1 MEKELDK
8 IYEVYMN
15 EEGSQ
20 FTAKTRE
27 RIQWICSQAEGD
39 KMLDVGCSQ
48 GITSILLGRENKKVL
63 ALDIEEEAISFANDK
78 LKEEEAYVQEN
89 VKFEVGDF
97 TSYDF
102 GGQKYDTIIMTEVL
116 EHIVDVQAFIDKIA
130 DCAEQWA
137 KIIITVPFGINDH
150 WDHKRTYYFG
160 MLYEQLAGYKIID
173 VQFMGKWLGVV
184 AKFDNDLDEVKGIN
198 PDKALML
205 EEEKS
210 FFSIERNLVD
220 KNVQY
225 KEYIAGQKDKIG
237 NLVQKNEN
245 LKLREKA
252 LKEKSVKLQEENIA
266 LRDENTILQ
275 DKSATLQEMNV
286 TLKEKSARLQERNTV
301 LKERDTRLQER
312 NIKLQERNTKL
323 QERNAILQKKYT
335 NINEKYQRLS
345 KSLLGRITLFIWRVV
360 SVAARMLYAVYA
372 KVKELFSA
380 KEAEKDLE
388 EQMPDQPVVKSLQV
402 NVEETEGKKPEE
414 KELEKKEP
422 EKKEPEKVPEKET
435 EICKSVISRAVVSKP
450 KVAEKKKIILP
461 EFMNETVIMND
472 VFEFDWK
479 ENYLA
484 LRDDVCDVKFL
495 QRMDDKIQQIPESN
509 GSRYYGTMPYKIG
522 MIADEFLYRSYADVA
537 NFFYITPDDYQ
548 YDIDVLFV
556 ATAWK
561 GLHNEW
567 KGLGNV
573 NNAEMRNKLF
583 HIIDYYKKLGKKVVF
598 YSKEDPSNY
607 YVFLEIAKKCDY
619 IFTTAEECVEH
630 YKEDTGISKVAVLDF
645 SINPIQFNPI
655 GIQMFN
661 YGEVLFAGTWWNKK
675 YPERKEDMETIF
687 QNVLKAGKDLKLI
700 DRNYSM
706 GNPDYFYPE
715 KYLKYVSP
723 EVSHAILQ
731 KIHKMYSWAI
741 NVNSIKNSNTMFAG
755 RVYELQALGNL
766 IISNHSKGM
775 EHKFPAVIVEDGSGK
790 SVEALTK
797 YSEEEIYEKRID
809 GVRRVMT
816 GETTYDRVNFMMDF
830 IGEEA
835 VNYEKKIGIVI
846 PEENEAALSAMA
858 QEQSYKNK
866 EIIKRKDLNQETF
879 ERYEMIA
886 FFDSDSEYSQF
897 YIEDMVNAFKYTDCD
912 FATKKAYFEGDRLI
926 GGVEHDF
933 VSEYDEIG
941 RTVFWRSSYALDELL
956 CGNAK
961 KNRKGYSV
969 DHFNYKKGN

>member
-15 EEGSQ
+15 EEGSE

-27 RIQWICSQAEGD
+27 RIQWICSQAEGNTV
-39 KMLDVGCSQ
+39 LDVGCSQ

-63 ALDIEEEAISFANDK
+63 ALDIEEEAINFANDK

-89 VKFEVGDF
+89 VKFVAGDF

-102 GGQKYDTIIMTEVL
+102 AGQKYDTIIMTEVL

-130 DCAEQWA
+130 DCAEKSA

-160 MLYEQLAGYKIID
+160 MLYEQLADYKIID

-184 AKFDNDLDEVKGIN
+184 AQFDSGLDKIESIN

-210 FFSIERNLVD
+210 FFAIERNLVD

-225 KEYIAGQKDKIG
+225 KEYIAGQKDKIN

-245 LKLREKA
+245 LKLRE
-252 LKEKSVKLQEENIA
+252 S
-266 LRDENTILQ
+266 
-275 DKSATLQEMNV
+275 
-286 TLKEKSARLQERNTV
+286 TLKEKNTELQGKNEILQKENTLLQDKNV
-301 LKERDTRLQER
+301 ALQDRIVTLQGRDTRLQER
-312 NIKLQERNTKL
+312 NAKLQERNTML
-323 QERNAILQKKYT
+323 QEKNVALQKKYA
-335 NINEKYQRLS
+335 NLNEKYQRLS
-345 KSLLGRITLFIWRVV
+345 KSLLGRMMMFVWHITSAVGH
-360 SVAARMLYAVYA
+360 MLYVVYA
-372 KVKELFSA
+372 KMKGLFTTKKIQKGIEESA
-380 KEAEKDLE
+380 SGENSLQEIDKDVQKNVTEAERKDADKAVE
-388 EQMPDQPVVKSLQV
+388 DEQKVVKSV
-402 NVEETEGKKPEE
+402 MSKA
-414 KELEKKEP
+414 
-422 EKKEPEKVPEKET
+422 
-435 EICKSVISRAVVSKP
+435 VISKP
-450 KVAEKKKIILP
+450 KAVEKKKIILP

-472 VFEFDWK
+472 VYEFDWK

-484 LRDDVCDVKFL
+484 LRNDICDVGFL
-495 QRMDDKIQQIPESN
+495 QRMDDKINQIPESN
-509 GSRYYGTMPYKIG
+509 GSRYYGIMPYKIG
-522 MIADEFLYRSYADVA
+522 IIADEFLYRSYADVA
-537 NFFYITPDDYQ
+537 NFFYITPDEYK
-548 YDIDVLFV
+548 YDIDVLFI

-583 HIIDYYKKLGKKVVF
+583 HIIDYYKKMGKKVVF

-607 YVFLEIAKKCDY
+607 YIFLEIAKNCDY

-630 YKEDTGISKVAVLDF
+630 YKEDTGVSKVAVLDF

-655 GIQMFN
+655 GTQMFK
-661 YGEVLFAGTWWNKK
+661 YDEVLFAGTWWNKK
-675 YPERKEDMETIF
+675 YPERKEDMEIIF

-715 KYLKYVSP
+715 RYLKFVTP
-723 EVSHAILQ
+723 EVSHATLQ
-731 KIHKMYSWAI
+731 KIHKMYSWSI

-797 YSEEEIYEKRID
+797 YSTEEIYEKRID

-816 GETTYDRVNFMMDF
+816 GETTYDRVNFIMDF
-830 IGEEA
+830 IGENT
-835 VNYEKKIGIVI
+835 VNLEKKIGIVI
-846 PEENEAALSAMA
+846 PEENETELNAMA
-858 QEQSYKNK
+858 QAQSYKNK
-866 EIIKRKDLNQETF
+866 EIIKKSDLNQEAY
-879 ERYEMIA
+879 ERYDMIA
-886 FFDSDSEYSQF
+886 FFDSDSEYSRF
-897 YIEDMVNAFKYTDCD
+897 YIEDMVNGFKYTDCD
-912 FATKKAYFEGDRLI
+912 FVTKKAYFEGDKLI
-926 GGVEHDF
+926 NGVEHDF
-933 VSEYDEIG
+933 VNGYDEIG
-941 RTVFWRSSYALDELL
+941 RTVFWRNSYTLDELL
-956 CGNAK
+956 NGINKEDKA
-961 KNRKGYSV
+961 GYCI
-969 DHFNYKKGN
+969 DHFNYRKKI